1 MNCLERAKQRRKED
15 SPSSLLLFLHCVA
28 PPPSPSPPSLDP
40 FVPLLPPCI
49 SLMMTVA
56 VGSRPEAAERR
67 EAAKAAAAAG
77 SVGLGNLS
85 SVQPPPPLSYK
96 CRYLREGEGG
106 RISLRRQVRRSLL
119 FRLGRRCGAHDGRT
133 DDSFLCCPFR
143 HMSVES
149 R

>member
-28 PPPSPSPPSLDP
+28 PPPSPSSPSLDP

-85 SVQPPPPLSYK
+85 SVQPPPLSYK
-96 CRYLREGEGG
+96 CRYLREGG
-106 RISLRRQVRRSLL
+106 RVSLRRQVRRSLLL

-143 HMSVES
+143 PMGVES
-149 R
+149 S